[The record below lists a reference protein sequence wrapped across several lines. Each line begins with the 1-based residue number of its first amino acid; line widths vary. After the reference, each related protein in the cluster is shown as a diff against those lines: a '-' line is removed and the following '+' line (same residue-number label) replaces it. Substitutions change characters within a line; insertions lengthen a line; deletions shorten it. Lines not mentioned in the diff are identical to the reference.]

1 MKKLIFMLLIL
12 SGLTAISCNSNSGGK
27 SVDDETQ
34 AIKDREMAVQD
45 SIQKANQLQAQQQAQ
60 QDSIENSQIKG
71 YSVKKIS
78 GNHKYGGKTKIKYT
92 SLSQMISDLE
102 KKAEKEMTSKEDL
115 KYDIDLYKET
125 SFGGQIRLD
134 IDRGTIGAADTE
146 YFTIII
152 KDINDENELFRQ
164 KLGSRTPNY
173 YSSRDDWW
181 NIAIVSLK
189 ERIKAPFYVYV
200 VDGLTSD
207 NHKFEVS
214 AIKK

>member
-1 MKKLIFMLLIL
+1 MKNLIFVFLVL
-12 SGLTAISCNSNSGGK
+12 SGLTSISCNSNSGGK
-27 SVDDETQ
+27 SVDDE
-34 AIKDREMAVQD
+34 AKVIEDREMAVQD
-45 SIQKANQLQAQQQAQ
+45 SIQKANQLQVQ

-115 KYDIDLYKET
+115 KYDIDLYKRT

-146 YFTIII
+146 GFTIIV
-152 KDINDENELFRQ
+152 KDINDEKELFRQ
-164 KLGSRTPNY
+164 KLGSKTPNY

-181 NIAIVSLK
+181 NIALINFDK
-189 ERIKAPFYVYV
+189 RIKAPFHVYV
-200 VDGLTSD
+200 IDPITSD